1 MKLKKLFLY
10 NLIAI
15 ICLFIAIELSSYVF
29 LCTKYKEDIINFRK
43 IMYPENKINLPLISY
58 KIAKNQS
65 EKSLYDTLRP
75 ISYKDSKKN
84 PIVLFGCSYT
94 DGFGLNENETF
105 SFKLSEYTNRTVYNR
120 GRSATGIPFMYHQ
133 LINKDIVN
141 LFPKNTDV
149 FIYTLI
155 PDHFSRLFRY
165 RSWIMNGDHT
175 IKYKLNKEN
184 KLVRD
189 KIKVPLLHTF
199 FTSIIIE
206 QYIENKQTQNYENT
220 KALSIKL
227 FEESYKQ
234 IKNNFDNAK
243 FVILYIECP
252 LDGENIHLNYIKEFA
267 TNTNNNIVLIN
278 ANEHIQDLKTN
289 KKYWLNDDSHPS
301 ALFWDTIIPILSK
314 ELKL

>member
-1 MKLKKLFLY
+1 MRGFDFFTEVVYCACIKCSIACFFEFAYWQLFQTY
-10 NLIAI
+10 
-15 ICLFIAIELSSYVF
+15 
-29 LCTKYKEDIINFRK
+29 
-43 IMYPENKINLPLISY
+43 
-58 KIAKNQS
+58 
-65 EKSLYDTLRP
+65 
-75 ISYKDSKKN
+75 
-84 PIVLFGCSYT
+84 
-94 DGFGLNENETF
+94 
-105 SFKLSEYTNRTVYNR
+105 
-120 GRSATGIPFMYHQ
+120 
-133 LINKDIVN
+133 
-141 LFPKNTDV
+141 
-149 FIYTLI
+149 
-155 PDHFSRLFRY
+155 
-165 RSWIMNGDHT
+165 
-175 IKYKLNKEN
+175 
-184 KLVRD
+184 D